1 MQVRLLLVQDFGLT
15 TSEVESVLGS
25 CDLESLVSSS
35 GMATPRAELNN
46 LGHYFEQVMLKTR
59 DTVVVKNLLK
69 VKVDRRILTRNFLI

>member
-1 MQVRLLLVQDFGLT
+1 MQDFGLT

-46 LGHYFEQVMLKTR
+46 LGRYFEQVLFKIVRYGSTCEFLKSGKQQIHFQL
-59 DTVVVKNLLK
+59 DC
-69 VKVDRRILTRNFLI
+69 

>member
-1 MQVRLLLVQDFGLT
+1 MQDFGLT

-46 LGHYFEQVMLKTR
+46 LGHYFEQVMLTTR
-59 DTVVVKNLLK
+59 DIVIFKNNLK
-69 VKVDRRILTRNFLI
+69 VNLNR

>member
-1 MQVRLLLVQDFGLT
+1 MLLVQDFGLT

-46 LGHYFEQVMLKTR
+46 LGHYFEQVIFKTL
-59 DTVVVKNLLK
+59 DIVLFMNHLK
-69 VKVDRRILTRNFLI
+69 VKVNR